1 MSARST
7 LESTAAAFNHW
18 RKTRTSG
25 KTAVPT
31 ALRQQA
37 IGLLARYKQSH
48 IITALNINH
57 GMFKQW
63 QSSSPVPVSTP
74 VFIPL
79 IADETH
85 RSDLT
90 SPLNI
95 TLHHPSGSKMCIA
108 GDVSLALLQHLTHV
122 FMTVQAG
129 DS

>member
-7 LESTAAAFNHW
+7 LESTVAAFGHW
-18 RKTRTSG
+18 RKTRRSG

-48 IITALNINH
+48 IITALHINH

-63 QSSSPVPVSTP
+63 QSASPVSVSTP
-74 VFIPL
+74 AFIPL
-79 IADETH
+79 IADETPG
-85 RSDLT
+85 SNLT

-95 TLHHPSGSKMCIA
+95 TLHHPSGSKMCIT
-108 GDVSLALLQHLTHV
+108 GDVSLAQWQHLMHV

>member
-1 MSARST
+1 MSARNT
-7 LESTAAAFNHW
+7 LESTAAAFDHW
-18 RKTRTSG
+18 RKARTSG

-48 IITALNINH
+48 IITALKINH

-63 QSSSPVPVSTP
+63 QSSSPVSGSTP
-74 VFIPL
+74 TFIPL
-79 IADETH
+79 IADETPQP
-85 RSDLT
+85 DLT

-95 TLHHPSGSKMCIA
+95 TLHHPSGRKMCIA
-108 GDVSLALLQHLTHV
+108 GDISSVQLQQLTHV
-122 FMTVQAG
+122 FMSVQAG